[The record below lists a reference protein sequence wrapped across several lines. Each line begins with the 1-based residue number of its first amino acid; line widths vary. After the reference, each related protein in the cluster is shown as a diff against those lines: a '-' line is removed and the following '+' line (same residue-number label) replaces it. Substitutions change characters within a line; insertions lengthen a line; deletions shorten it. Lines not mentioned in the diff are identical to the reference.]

1 MLIVQ
6 AEGNSIATVA
16 VTRIEDKPDEAD
28 ANAVIDCLDNAD
40 DDHADDFHVDDDD
53 YSDVFNDDADS
64 LELQSLQVTPRST
77 HPHHRK
83 EVILPQEYLVHQL
96 SPLPFCT
103 HSNTSLSWG
112 HHDHPRNPHH
122 HLSQMP

>member
-64 LELQSLQVTPRST
+64 LELQSL
-77 HPHHRK
+77 
-83 EVILPQEYLVHQL
+83 
-96 SPLPFCT
+96 
-103 HSNTSLSWG
+103 
-112 HHDHPRNPHH
+112 
-122 HLSQMP
+122 